1 MTTVPAP
8 TNKVRPVNRLLGP
21 VTPVVAAARHL
32 LWYLRYHASMGDQ
45 RSNR

>member
-1 MTTVPAP
+1 MPALTNRVP
-8 TNKVRPVNRLLGP
+8 PVNRLLRP
-21 VTPVVAAARHL
+21 VTPVVGAARHL